1 VSFTLRRSSFG
12 IMPFG
17 SILQRIRPLTPD
29 QALALE
35 RYRQQS
41 ARVIDEVRRLSDDW
55 LNLVQYESEAERL
68 ANVAAVHRW
77 TLARTSARHRQ
88 ELPPRLA
95 AQIHRAIQ
103 QALVDTTR
111 AFQLLAN
118 GHRSHTLDAIC
129 DGQSLLT
136 DSVAAIEAARQ
147 RLDVMYESRVPEVA
161 TRGSSAS

>member
-1 VSFTLRRSSFG
+1 
-12 IMPFG
+12 MPFG
-17 SILQRIRPLTPD
+17 SLLQRLRPLPPE

-55 LNLVQYESEAERL
+55 LDLTQYESEAERL

-77 TLARTSARHRQ
+77 TLARTGERHRQ

-95 AQIHRAIQ
+95 AHVHRALQ
-103 QALVDTTR
+103 QAIVDATR

-129 DGQSLLT
+129 DGQSLLGEA
-136 DSVAAIEAARQ
+136 VAAIDSASKQLNSLYAEHAPQ
-147 RLDVMYESRVPEVA
+147 PL
-161 TRGSSAS
+161 TKGSSAS